1 MKKTFR
7 NLLEGLSEKKERK
20 PIVESDKNWSDSLR
34 KIAKEKQLKSL
45 SRKDRQTLEK
55 IADMMAN
62 ANESADPK
70 GTIKVTKGDKVR
82 YITKDEWN
90 TYRQMGWKQ
99 EVKLN
104 DEAIEL
110 DELSPELLR
119 KSAKQALLKRRAAEL
134 GGDQSKADKRD
145 RQAGRFARGAQSRT
159 SRTHPD
165 TIKVIKKDMAPRY
178 IKHDELD
185 KYIKAGWKK
194 SPKRYDKPRSRNES
208 VNEGTIIEG
217 GDCYHCDGKDID
229 CKHCG
234 GSGYVQFKDDDRDS
248 KITSKDIKM
257 AVGIANDPRYKGG
270 NYSAAYSKISK
281 LKKGLVSHPRVKDAL
296 RQANESKRVNFKK
309 YSNELKEASPRADAM
324 RAIKQDK
331 DFQRVKDVD
340 VKATADDMKLAKK
353 NPIVQLRKILDYKGG
368 TMEFK
373 DKKKL
378 RVKADEADALL
389 RGFDALQKVQDKEK
403 YQHLIGSNAASFKK
417 ILKIVKR

>member
-20 PIVESDKNWSDSLR
+20 PIAESDKNWSDSLR

-55 IADMMAN
+55 IADMMAK

-70 GTIKVTKGDKVR
+70 GTIKVTKQDKVR

-99 EVKLN
+99 
-104 DEAIEL
+104 D
-110 DELSPELLR
+110 
-119 KSAKQALLKRRAAEL
+119 AKHQDARRAGIGRSGETF
-134 GGDQSKADKRD
+134 RD
-145 RQAGRFARGAQSRT
+145 RQARLGKPQTEAIVEGEETIEEKRLADILRDRTKSQQQAHQKAMMKSARDS
-159 SRTHPD
+159 
-165 TIKVIKKDMAPRY
+165 IKKY
-178 IKHDELD
+178 QKGE
-185 KYIKAGWKK
+185 
-194 SPKRYDKPRSRNES
+194 E
-208 VNEGTIIEG
+208 E
-217 GDCYHCDGKDID
+217 
-229 CKHCG
+229 
-234 GSGYVQFKDDDRDS
+234 RDS

-270 NYSAAYSKISK
+270 DYSAAYSKIAK

-324 RAIKQDK
+324 AAIKRDK